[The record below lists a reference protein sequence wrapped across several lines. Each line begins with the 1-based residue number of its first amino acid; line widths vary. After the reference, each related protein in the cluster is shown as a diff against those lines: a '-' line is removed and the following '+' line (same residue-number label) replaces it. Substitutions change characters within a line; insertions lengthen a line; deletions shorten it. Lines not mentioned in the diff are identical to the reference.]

1 MKNKEIIVI
10 ILFIAFS
17 TLLIF
22 VVETLL
28 YFNEIKTLN
37 KQEFL
42 NKLFWSFIKA
52 LIIDFGL
59 IIFYFI
65 NKKRISKGK
74 SIL

>member
-22 VVETLL
+22 VVETLI
-28 YFNEIKTLN
+28 YFNEIKILN

-52 LIIDFGL
+52 FIIDLGL
-59 IIFYFI
+59 IVVYYI
-65 NKKRISKGK
+65 NKNRISKGK
-74 SIL
+74 STL

>member
-37 KQEFL
+37 KQAFL
-42 NKLFWSFIKA
+42 NKLFWSFVKA
-52 LIIDFGL
+52 FIIDLGL
-59 IIFYFI
+59 VVIYFI
-65 NKKRISKGK
+65 NKNRINKGK
-74 SIL
+74 SLL